1 MNLHLI
7 IPNKNSGAAKLRR
20 KIENINTEKEAVCS
34 DLEVPITIWMTFYN
48 LSLMI
53 PTEVPR
59 IMKILWRKITIISG
73 PFLFVYVLV
82 KENDSRSALVCQK
95 SKNRYF
101 GHRA

>member
-53 PTEVPR
+53 PT
-59 IMKILWRKITIISG
+59 
-73 PFLFVYVLV
+73 
-82 KENDSRSALVCQK
+82 
-95 SKNRYF
+95 
-101 GHRA
+101 